1 MAIVSTKGPRTTSEQ
16 KHVGSRTHAKRQQLQ
31 RITDAAARL
40 LTTHSFDEITTR
52 RVAAEAGMGEP
63 TLFRYI
69 RSKQELLTFVYGD
82 QMDAVLNR
90 IEEDDARIV
99 SSTPTPTQAEAGQ
112 LLVERILRCYHTR
125 CDFYLLNPGNAAR
138 YLREGFEAG
147 GSESARHIA
156 QGDRTIRLVTSIL
169 RDGQDK
175 GVLTRAVDAEVVAQN
190 CHGAYMHEID
200 RTPVRGFA
208 PETIWTRL
216 EPRLR
221 VQLEPLTIDYAR

>member
-1 MAIVSTKGPRTTSEQ
+1 MSVKPPRARTKTKTA
-16 KHVGSRTHAKRQQLQ
+16 GSRDHAKQQQLQ

-40 LTTHSFDEITTR
+40 LLTNSFDEITTR

-82 QMDAVLNR
+82 QMDTVLNR
-90 IEEDDARIV
+90 IEEDDARFV
-99 SSTPTPTQAEAGQ
+99 AEASADARSQ
-112 LLVERILRCYHTR
+112 ATLIVDRILRCYRTR

-138 YLREGFEAG
+138 YLREGFECG
-147 GSESARHIA
+147 GPVSARHIA

-175 GVLTRAVDAEVVAQN
+175 RLLADTVGAEVAAQN
-190 CHGAYMHEID
+190 CHGTYMHEID
-200 RTPVRGFA
+200 RTPVRGLEPA
-208 PETIWTRL
+208 TIWTRL

-221 VQLEPLTIDYAR
+221 VQLEPLLLIAD